1 MIVNLKDDP
10 TTAIKGVLWSSNGPW
25 LTFRAASLLKASVNP
40 TPIDGEV
47 VIHRSNVA
55 FLQVLP

>member
-1 MIVNLKDDP
+1 VIVNLKDDP
-10 TTAIKGVLWSSNGPW
+10 ATAIRGVLAERGPW
-25 LTFRAASLLKASVNP
+25 FTLRRAELLKATTPP

-55 FLQVLP
+55 FYQVLP